1 MLNIL
6 TLIQT
11 ALQSNSSGKSEMA
24 LLKAMSLEEF
34 INKFVSML
42 VGFAI
47 DLAIAIFVFVVGKFI
62 INRLY
67 NFLLTIF
74 IKKGVD
80 QSLSS
85 FVLSFTRIVLFFC
98 LIVVVIGILGVETS
112 SFIALF
118 ASAGVAVG
126 MALSGTLQNFAG
138 GVLILLLKPYR
149 VGDYIEVGSYA
160 GKVKEIQIF
169 STIITTADNKSI
181 LIPNGGLSTGSINNY
196 SKEEF
201 RRVDWTIGISYGDDV
216 DTARRVILDLLLSD
230 ARVVKKYVEDM
241 DGYCDSEECRQETLQ
256 MEALAEK
263 KGLFSKLFGRKKS
276 KPINAESIQH
286 TNKTEKENKQLLQR
300 IDRSPVV
307 FVSALADSSVNL
319 SVRAWT
325 KNDDYWGVYFKMN
338 ELFYTTLPAN
348 GINFPFPQMDV
359 HLDHIK

>member
-230 ARVVKKYVEDM
+230 ARGEKI
-241 DGYCDSEECRQETLQ
+241 CRRHGWIL
-256 MEALAEK
+256 
-263 KGLFSKLFGRKKS
+263 R
-276 KPINAESIQH
+276 
-286 TNKTEKENKQLLQR
+286 QR
-300 IDRSPVV
+300 RV
-307 FVSALADSSVNL
+307 
-319 SVRAWT
+319 
-325 KNDDYWGVYFKMN
+325 
-338 ELFYTTLPAN
+338 
-348 GINFPFPQMDV
+348 
-359 HLDHIK
+359 